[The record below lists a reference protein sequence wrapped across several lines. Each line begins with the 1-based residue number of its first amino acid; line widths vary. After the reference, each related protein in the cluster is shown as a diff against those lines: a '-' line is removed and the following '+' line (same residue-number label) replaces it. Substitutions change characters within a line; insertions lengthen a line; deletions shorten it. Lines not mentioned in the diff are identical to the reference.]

1 MDKKVRVKF
10 TGGREV
16 VGTLKGYDQ
25 LVNIVL
31 DDAVEFLRDAE
42 DASILTDATREL
54 GLLVCRGTSVM
65 LVCPEDG
72 TEEISNPFVQ
82 TEAAELEG
90 ED

>member
-1 MDKKVRVKF
+1 MVSVSSSACGPAGMHSPCGPC
-10 TGGREV
+10 T
-16 VGTLKGYDQ
+16 
-25 LVNIVL
+25 
-31 DDAVEFLRDAE
+31 DAE